1 MTDDLEQQEEQEQ
14 HEPEQ
19 EQEQEEEGAEEEGQ
33 GYNGVTASDVIGDLS
48 PRAAAHLNED
58 DLLY

>member
-19 EQEQEEEGAEEEGQ
+19 EEPEEEEGP
-33 GYNGVTASDVIGDLS
+33 GYNGVTASDVIGELS